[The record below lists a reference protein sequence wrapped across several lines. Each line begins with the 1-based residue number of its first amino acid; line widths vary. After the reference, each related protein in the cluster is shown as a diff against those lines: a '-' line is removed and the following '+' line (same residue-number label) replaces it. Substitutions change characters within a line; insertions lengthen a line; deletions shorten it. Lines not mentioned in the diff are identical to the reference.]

1 MLDAGPERL
10 MQRSRG
16 RAGISFALRDGAVR
30 LVDLHQQGSAKAM
43 LPRVAGPVP
52 EVVFLNTSGG
62 LTGGDALSYAIEVGA
77 GARVTATTQTA
88 ERAYSSLGAQARMT
102 VSARVGA
109 GGRLDWLPQETI
121 LYETAHLRRDTIID
135 LAADASCLLVES
147 VVLGRQAMGERPAI
161 AQLSDNRRV
170 NRDGK
175 PVWVERQ
182 RIDQHF
188 LRDSE
193 NPALLSG
200 ARAFAVVALVAPGAE
215 DALNPVR
222 KVLDEAGCSAAA
234 SGWDGK
240 CLVRVTA
247 GDGWPLKRQL
257 ARVLAVLSGRP
268 LPRVWQMQ
276 GVIP

>member
-88 ERAYSSLGAQARMT
+88 ERAYSSLGAQAQLT

-121 LYETAHLRRDTIID
+121 LYEAAHLRRDTIID